1 MGNYFIYFI
10 TNPNK
15 TVLYLGVT
23 NDLERRLDEH
33 YQNRGNKKSFAGR
46 YHCFKLV
53 YWEWFDSIGHAI
65 EREKELK
72 KWSRKK
78 KEALIATSNPKWDFL
93 NTSIWSYQ
101 P

>member
-53 YWEWFDSIGHAI
+53 YWEWFDSMGI
-65 EREKELK
+65 ELVYPYF
-72 KWSRKK
+72 S
-78 KEALIATSNPKWDFL
+78 F
-93 NTSIWSYQ
+93 
-101 P
+101 

>member
-33 YQNRGNKKSFAGR
+33 YRNRGNKKSFASR

-53 YWEWFDSIGHAI
+53 YWEWFDSMGI
-65 EREKELK
+65 ELVYPYF
-72 KWSRKK
+72 S
-78 KEALIATSNPKWDFL
+78 F
-93 NTSIWSYQ
+93 
-101 P
+101 

>member
-1 MGNYFIYFI
+1 MKYSTIFLILFRTLPMGNYINNFI

-53 YWEWFDSIGHAI
+53 YWKWFDSMGI
-65 EREKELK
+65 ELV
-72 KWSRKK
+72 SPYF
-78 KEALIATSNPKWDFL
+78 SF
-93 NTSIWSYQ
+93 
-101 P
+101 